1 MTALFHPA
9 AILRD
14 PRRRPET
21 FEDLKRI
28 QQKIQEICVRTY

>member
-21 FEDLKRI
+21 FEDLKVI
-28 QQKIQEICVRTY
+28 QAKIHEVCDHTY

>member
-14 PRRRPET
+14 PRRRPEA
-21 FEDLKRI
+21 FEDLKII
-28 QQKIQEICVRTY
+28 QAKILEVCDHTY